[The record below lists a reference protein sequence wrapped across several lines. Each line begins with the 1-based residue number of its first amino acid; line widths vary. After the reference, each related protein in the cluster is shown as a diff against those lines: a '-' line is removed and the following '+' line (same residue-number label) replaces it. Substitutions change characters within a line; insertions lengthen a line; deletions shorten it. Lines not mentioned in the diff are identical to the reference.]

1 VIPVAGGRHL
11 AALAALLTAGA
22 VAAEE
27 RTTAGDLLAALAS
40 GALGAEEATAEALDA
55 IEAWAE
61 LNALATLD
69 AEGSRAAARAV
80 DLGERAGALAGLPV
94 VVKDN
99 IQVEGLPAAAGT
111 PALRSAVAQANAPV
125 VQRLVDAG
133 AVVLGTTN
141 MHELAFGISGY
152 NPTYQTGADV
162 GVRNPYDTDR
172 FAGGSSS
179 GTGALVGAGVVAA
192 GLGTDTG
199 GSVRVPAA
207 LNGVAG
213 LRPTLGRYPTE
224 GIVPIST
231 TRDTPGVIAASVADV
246 ALLDRVIAGGEPVAA
261 ADLAGVRLGVAPQ
274 FAGGL
279 GPDVQAVWNAALA
292 RLEEAGVEIVAVDAA
307 DIVEASA
314 AISFPIALYEANR
327 DLRAYLERYA
337 PEVSLADVA
346 AGILSPD
353 VRATYDG
360 LVLPR
365 KLPAPNGGLVDAEPI
380 YRGAIGEGR
389 PALVSAY
396 GALFADAG
404 IEALL
409 FPTVPRVAA
418 PAGPESSDLETFAT
432 FIRNTDPGSN
442 AGLPGLTLPAGLG
455 PDTGLPVGIE
465 LDGPAGADLRLL
477 ALGMALENLFGT
489 LPPPSPE

>member
-1 VIPVAGGRHL
+1 ML
-11 AALAALLTAGA
+11 AAFGA
-22 VAAEE
+22 AAEE
-27 RTTAGDLLAALAS
+27 RTSAHDVLDAVAAGTL
-40 GALGAEEATAEALDA
+40 TAEAATAQAFAA

-61 LNALATLD
+61 LNAVATLD
-69 AEGSRAAARAV
+69 AEGALAAAQSV
-80 DLGERAGALAGLPV
+80 DRGERGGPLAGLPI

-99 IQVEGLPAAAGT
+99 IQVEGLPAAAAT
-111 PALRSAVAQANAPV
+111 PALQATVSKAHAPV

-162 GVRNPYDTDR
+162 GVRNPYDIDR

-179 GTGALVGAGVVAA
+179 GTGALVGAGAVTA

-213 LRPTLGRYPTE
+213 LRPTLGRYPAG

-246 ALLDRVIAGGEPVAA
+246 ALLDRIIAGGDPVAA
-261 ADLAGVRLGVAPQ
+261 AELASVRLGVATQ

-279 GPDVQAVWNAALA
+279 GPDVEAVWVAALS
-292 RLEEAGVEIVAVDAA
+292 RLEEAGVEIVEVDAA
-307 DIVEASA
+307 DIAEASA

-327 DLRAYLERYA
+327 DLRAYLERHA
-337 PEVSLADVA
+337 PGVSLEDVI
-346 AGILSPD
+346 AGIRSPD
-353 VRATYDG
+353 VKATYEG
-360 LVLPR
+360 LVLPE
-365 KLPAPNGGLVDAEPI
+365 KLPMPDGGLVDAEPI
-380 YRGAIGEGR
+380 YRGAVEEGR

-396 GALFADAG
+396 EALFADAG
-404 IEALL
+404 IDALL

-418 PAGPESSDLETFAT
+418 PAGPASSDLETFST

-455 PDTGLPVGIE
+455 PEAGLPVGIE
-465 LDGPAGADLRLL
+465 LDGPAGSDRRLL
-477 ALGMALENLFGT
+477 AIGMGIEDLLGT
-489 LPPPSPE
+489 LPPPPGPE